1 MTVRAY
7 VLIQTEVGKAAA
19 VAAEIGQL
27 EGIVTADDVTGPYDV
42 IATAEAASVDD
53 LGKMVVS
60 KVQMIEGITRT
71 LTCPVVN
78 L

>member
-7 VLIQTEVGKAAA
+7 VLIQTEVGKAVS
-19 VAAEIGQL
+19 VAEEARAI
-27 EGIVTADDVTGPYDV
+27 EGVVSADDVTGPYDV
-42 IATAEAASVDD
+42 IVQTEAPTMDD
-53 LGKMVVS
+53 LGKMIVS
-60 KVQMIEGITRT
+60 KIQAVDGITRT

>member
-7 VLIQTEVGKAAA
+7 VLIQTEVGKAVS
-19 VAAEIGQL
+19 VAEEARTI
-27 EGIVTADDVTGPYDV
+27 EGVVSADDVTGPYDV
-42 IATAEAASVDD
+42 IVQTEAPTMDD
-53 LGKMVVS
+53 LGKMIVS
-60 KVQMIEGITRT
+60 KIQAVDGITRT